1 MQSMGISADCYDLE
15 NAITRPATDERL
27 VEALLAFAHGSEV
40 VIRQSDEVRRW
51 SLWRER
57 PSEVERAA
65 LVGLL
70 QRIMRKPGGALGVA
84 PGPWRGLDAAI
95 ELDSLVASSEY
106 AMPVNEYQLDTCLAH
121 MNKSIERKFV
131 LVPVRRGGYSL
142 VDYPRYLNV
151 AAALTAAMLLVADPS
166 QPYARALCR
175 CKGCDRFYIARRT
188 KKGQLANGV
197 YHDPECRAK
206 YHNSAAR
213 KG

>member
-1 MQSMGISADCYDLE
+1 MGIEIEYLE
-15 NAITRPATDERL
+15 NEISRPATEAQL
-27 VEALLAFAHGSEV
+27 VEVLLAFARGSEV
-40 VIRQSDEVRRW
+40 VIRQQSDEVRRW
-51 SLWRER
+51 SLWKER
-57 PSEVERAA
+57 PSDEERAA

-70 QRIMRKPGGALGVA
+70 QRTVRKPGSALGVA
-84 PGPWRGLDAAI
+84 PGPWRGTNAAI
-95 ELDSLVASSEY
+95 ELDNLEASSNF

-121 MNKSIERKFV
+121 MSKSIERKFV
-131 LVPVRRGGYSL
+131 LVPIRRGGYSL
-142 VDYPRYLNV
+142 VDYPRYRNV
-151 AAALTAAMLLVADPS
+151 AAALSAAMLLVADPS
-166 QPYARALCR
+166 KPYARALCR